1 LTLIYR
7 ALAAILLLVGAA
19 LTIHRIILVLEA
31 FRWIS
36 FDYMRQELINNM
48 VRSSGDIGM
57 LLLGGLILFGIAESL
72 ARTER
77 IERLLKTRIDRA
89 QRAAALPKEPP
100 VPVPLPPPVKSSRFP
115 TESAFADYV
124 STLLNGWRGWY
135 AISKRNEVLLLDGAN
150 VEAVCVV
157 SLAARN
163 EYIAPHTFS
172 RLMEL
177 RRGYPRKIFMIAT
190 LGKFDDNAVIEAD
203 RARVQLLDG
212 DDLDKL
218 ELSLKTGSKPPAN
231 IS

>member
-1 LTLIYR
+1 MLLIYR
-7 ALAAILLLVGAA
+7 ALSVIVLLAAVALALYGVFIGSMRGEYTVLFDLAGEIVLLTGGA
-19 LTIHRIILVLEA
+19 
-31 FRWIS
+31 
-36 FDYMRQELINNM
+36 
-48 VRSSGDIGM
+48 
-57 LLLGGLILFGIAESL
+57 LILFGIAESL

-77 IERLLKTRIDRA
+77 IERLLRTRIERA

-100 VPVPLPPPVKSSRFP
+100 APVPLPPPVKSSRFP

-124 STLLNGWRGWY
+124 ATLLNGWRGWY
-135 AISKRNEVLLLDGAN
+135 AVSKRNEVLLLDGAN
-150 VEAVCVV
+150 VEAVCIV

-177 RRGYPRKIFMIAT
+177 RRAYPRKAFMIAT
-190 LGKFDDNAVIEAD
+190 MGRFDDNAVIEAE

-212 DDLDKL
+212 DYLDKL
-218 ELSLKTGSKPPAN
+218 ELSLKTGSKIQLN